1 MELGIANVNWL
12 AVIVGT
18 VVAYGLGMLWFSP
31 RMFGIGW
38 AAGNRDLQ
46 APSSPPVSAM
56 IVQLIGV
63 FLLALV
69 VGVTETTNALMTA
82 ILAILAAAVLIAG
95 GGLFA
100 QKNGYAVSVEAG
112 YIVVAGVLM
121 IAAQAIL

>member
-1 MELGIANVNWL
+1 MESGIETVNWL

-31 RMFGIGW
+31 RMFGTGW

-46 APSSPPVSAM
+46 VPSSPPMSAA
-56 IVQLIGV
+56 IVQLMGV

-69 VGVTETTNALMTA
+69 VGITATTDALITA
-82 ILAILAAAVLIAG
+82 ILAILAAATLVAG
-95 GGLFA
+95 LGLFA
-100 QKNGYAVSVEAG
+100 QKNGYAVKVESG
-112 YIVVAGVLM
+112 YIVVAGILM

>member
-12 AVIVGT
+12 AVSAGT
-18 VVAYGLGMLWFSP
+18 VVACGLGMLWFSTK
-31 RMFGIGW
+31 MFGTGW

-46 APSSPPVSAM
+46 VPDSPPVAAM
-56 IVQLIGV
+56 IVQLAGV

-69 VGVTETTNALMTA
+69 VGITATTDALITV

-100 QKNGYAVSVEAG
+100 QKNGYAVRVEAG
-112 YIVVAGVLM
+112 
-121 IAAQAIL
+121 

>member
-1 MELGIANVNWL
+1 MESGIETVNWL

-31 RMFGIGW
+31 RMFGTGW

-46 APSSPPVSAM
+46 VPSSPPMSAA

-69 VGVTETTNALMTA
+69 VGITATTDALITA
-82 ILAILAAAVLIAG
+82 ILAILAAATLVAG
-95 GGLFA
+95 LGLFA
-100 QKNGYAVSVEAG
+100 QKNGYAVKVESG
-112 YIVVAGVLM
+112 YIVVAGILM